1 VGWLDDGRRQVGR
14 IARAAEAR
22 AAPGVVFAAAVIVWW
37 LQAIVMP
44 LTGGRDFGTYL
55 GAYAELFQSDPID
68 LGYVLGRTPIAPLV
82 TGALLDPLGGVLAEP
97 GMSLLY
103 GASVTA
109 WFLAARAFGGGAALV
124 ATAVVFLYPSYG
136 ILFHE
141 LSSDSVLAAAFAGWS
156 LLVVRVLLKPSLP
169 GFALV
174 GVGIAMLVLVR
185 PGHQALLALAVLP
198 LLLAIPW
205 RMRLAGSAAIFL
217 SAASVLALWTVHNGV
232 RFGDYTVA
240 RGGNSRLPFERVFLT
255 ERIVRPENGPSSRR
269 LADAVERKLLPEEP
283 YRSYGIGLDDFFSDP
298 SPRMKD
304 DLGAL
309 AIELDGWNSDERLL
323 RDVAIEAI
331 RAHPGPYARGVAKT
345 IFDLLRQPVYRP
357 LAVTGG
363 EGETGGETRRSNG
376 TDTIVVNGRV
386 LPRPSEG
393 ERIPGPH
400 EGGPTTP
407 DHSIYTVWTSPTER
421 HLVFVHPGD
430 EQRYDDLHRQID
442 ELAANLPNR
451 EGEPSSTRRINQLSR
466 VFPPPLLWIAV
477 ALVALA
483 IRRPANVVALGAPAI
498 AAFVVI
504 VMSALAITAVSHYA
518 VPGAPAF
525 ALLMAGALLGPSKR
539 LPRASSPTAPLA
551 STR

>member
-1 VGWLDDGRRQVGR
+1 
-14 IARAAEAR
+14 
-22 AAPGVVFAAAVIVWW
+22 
-37 LQAIVMP
+37 MP

-55 GAYAELFQSDPID
+55 GAYVELFQSDPID

-82 TGALLDPLGGVLAEP
+82 TGALLDPMDGALVEP

-109 WFLAARAFGGGAALV
+109 WFLAARAWGGGAALL
-124 ATAVVFLYPSYG
+124 TTLVVVSYPSYG

-141 LSSDSVLAAAFAGWS
+141 LSSDSVLAVAFAAWS
-156 LLVVRVLLKPSLP
+156 LLAVRVLLSPSTL
-169 GFALV
+169 GLALV
-174 GVGIAMLVLVR
+174 GLGVALLVLVR
-185 PGHQALLALAVLP
+185 PGHQALLVLALLP
-198 LLLAIPW
+198 LMLAIPW
-205 RMRLAGSAAIFL
+205 RLRLVGSAALLL
-217 SAASVLALWTVHNGV
+217 SAAGVLALWTIHNGV

-269 LADAVERKLLPEEP
+269 LAAAVKRQLLPEEP
-283 YRSYGIGLDDFFSDP
+283 YRSYGIGLEDFFADP

-309 AIELDGWNSDERLL
+309 AIQLDGWHSDERLL

-331 RAHPGPYARGVAKT
+331 RSHPGPYGRGVART
-345 IFDLLRQPVYRP
+345 IFDLLRLPVYRP
-357 LAVTGG
+357 LGSSSGG
-363 EGETGGETRRSNG
+363 GATNGGAHATASAPM
-376 TDTIVVNGRV
+376 DTIMVNGRE

-407 DHSIYTVWTSPTER
+407 DHSIYTVWTSATER

-430 EQRYDDLHRQID
+430 EERYDELHRRID
-442 ELAANLPNR
+442 ELAANLPDR
-451 EGEPSSTRRINQLSR
+451 EGEPSLARRINQLSR
-466 VFPPPLLWIAV
+466 IFPPPLLWIAAAIV
-477 ALVALA
+477 ALV
-483 IRRPANVVALGAPAI
+483 IRRPANVVAMSAPAI
-498 AAFVVI
+498 AASIVI
-504 VMSALAITAVSHYA
+504 VMSALAIAAVSHYA

-525 ALLMAGALLGPSKR
+525 ALLAGGALLGPRRKHGARGGSDN
-539 LPRASSPTAPLA
+539 T
-551 STR
+551 

>member
-82 TGALLDPLGGVLAEP
+82 TGALLDPLDGVLAEP

-156 LLVVRVLLKPSLP
+156 LLVVRVLLKPSVP

-174 GVGIAMLVLVR
+174 GIGIAMLVLVR

-198 LLLAIPW
+198 LLLAFPW
-205 RMRLAGSAAIFL
+205 RLRLAGSAAIFL

-240 RGGNSRLPFERVFLT
+240 RGGNSRLPFERIFLT

-269 LADAVERKLLPEEP
+269 LADAVDRKLLPEEP

-309 AIELDGWNSDERLL
+309 AIELDGWKSDERLL

-357 LAVTGG
+357 LAVAGA
-363 EGETGGETRRSNG
+363 EGETGGKTQSSDAG
-376 TDTIVVNGRV
+376 DTIVVNGRV

-430 EQRYDDLHRQID
+430 EQRYDDLHRRID
-442 ELAANLPNR
+442 ELAANLPDR
-451 EGEPSSTRRINQLSR
+451 EGEPSLARRINQLSR

-539 LPRASSPTAPLA
+539 LPHASSPAAPLA